1 MGSSTT
7 IKIRYCG
14 GCNQAYD
21 RVKLVSDI
29 VKSLHEQNGKDFR
42 VVFGRDDPADIEL
55 VICGCSACCS
65 DTDEQ
70 KDERTPRGR
79 FVVGPNL
86 LNYYEIPQ
94 NDLLPRLLS
103 QITGEEE

>member
-70 KDERTPRGR
+70 KDEPTPRREIRRGPEPSELLR
-79 FVVGPNL
+79 NTTKRPLAATVVAD
-86 LNYYEIPQ
+86 YW
-94 NDLLPRLLS
+94 
-103 QITGEEE
+103 